1 MGLLDLFN
9 SPEGQQALGLLAA
22 GGPQTDPSK
31 TGFGQRLAAASG
43 FADQWKK
50 RQSDAQMDAL
60 KMQMFTEELA
70 LKKLAEQRA
79 QSQWGWQEKALK
91 QAIEGGEAP
100 TQQTIPGQMST
111 PQMGG
116 VDMFSQGT
124 NITSPPQTV
133 TSQPRPFNKLQNL
146 ELQSLAG
153 VPNVN
158 ERFNMYK
165 YGQEGVAR
173 KPGEVYSMADG
184 STQFGPPSIDKNMQL
199 VPDGKGG
206 YTVRPATGAI
216 EAVNALS
223 KADALGKGETDFISV
238 PGGPNEPPRL
248 MSKSEYARSR
258 TLGTTAPTPPQG
270 EQLPFNQGNAEVSPE
285 ILRAIQQDAAKNGG
299 PAPTVILNSKPGTR
313 LELTPGQQRTP
324 VAYRPSDAQ
333 PSRFGTGMSQQEQDD
348 SAVDLTKRKTLTES
362 STKAGVDR
370 IYANYDAAKSAL
382 TGLETISEARKAVAR
397 GSYQGS
403 GAELKQNLAMGIQA
417 MGFDVNPQK
426 VGDTGYLQSL
436 LGEGILN
443 KAKTLGANP
452 TDNDAKIIRGIVGS
466 IGTDPNALPKLL
478 DHQEKMLRRSI
489 SSHNE
494 LYQNAVGKGF
504 SSPFDMTVNAPEI
517 TKTTAN
523 PLPPNPSA
531 KNLTKGTSY
540 TLPNGQT
547 ATWDGMRFKGQ

>member
-1 MGLLDLFN
+1 MAGLLDLFN

-22 GGPQTDPSK
+22 GGPQTDPSQ

-43 FADQWKK
+43 FEQQWKK
-50 RQSDAQMDAL
+50 RQADAQMEAL

-223 KADALGKGETDFISV
+223 KADAMGKGETDFISV

-258 TLGTTAPTPPQG
+258 MLGTTSPTPPQG

-313 LELTPGQQRTP
+313 LELAPGQQRTP
-324 VAYRPSDAQ
+324 AAYRPSNAQ
-333 PSRFGTGMSQQEQDD
+333 PSRFGTGLSPNEQDSSKLALD
-348 SAVDLTKRKTLTES
+348 AAGDVNKSWLKTSHEPTQQAGQVAQGMIENTMVARNALKAMGGGGWGTE
-362 STKAGVDR
+362 TKAAGAAILSAMGVAPKNAEMFA
-370 IYANYDAAKSAL
+370 ANAQVFQGKAMERLWTTLNAAKGPQTEGDANRANQTWAQLKNTPQANDFILDMAQAQAERDKAKAAFYNSAL
-382 TGLETISEARKAVAR
+382 PIATKSGDLSEIDRQWSKR
-397 GSYQGS
+397 
-403 GAELKQNLAMGIQA
+403 M
-417 MGFDVNPQK
+417 P
-426 VGDTGYLQSL
+426 
-436 LGEGILN
+436 
-443 KAKTLGANP
+443 
-452 TDNDAKIIRGIVGS
+452 S
-466 IGTDPNALPKLL
+466 I
-478 DHQEKMLRRSI
+478 
-489 SSHNE
+489 
-494 LYQNAVGKGF
+494 
-504 SSPFDMTVNAPEI
+504 FDMPTMQKWN
-517 TKTTAN
+517 K
-523 PLPPNPSA
+523 
-531 KNLTKGTSY
+531 K
-540 TLPNGQT
+540 
-547 ATWDGMRFKGQ
+547 